1 MSETELGKAGGVVRT
16 IVETVSDE
24 ITRINQE
31 IDRLDKVVRVA
42 DRAARDAIPTADRYE
57 GLWVEVLGE
66 AKVYRLTDGLTNDHW
81 QERVGMSAVGVPVAS
96 ADQYGVVRIGSGID
110 RTEDGVISVPIPI
123 VFVKGMILPFS
134 GTFSGI
140 RPIDPETTLPL
151 SNWQICDGTN
161 GTPNLYDRFIIGA
174 GKTYAAKAT
183 GGVLTHTHTLSGN
196 VGATTLTIAQMP
208 KHSHNMSPN
217 YNTNAS
223 GAAQRL
229 SGDPSRT
236 SALLTTAVGG
246 GGSHTHSL
254 TSGAST
260 AASNLPPYY
269 ALAYIMYMGG

>member
-1 MSETELGKAGGVVRT
+1 MTETELGKAGGVVRT

-31 IDRLDKVVRVA
+31 IDRLDKVVRVV
-42 DRAARDAIPTADRYE
+42 DRAGRDAIPAADRYE

-81 QERVGMSAVGVPVAS
+81 QERVGVSAVGVPVAD
-96 ADQYGVVRIGSGID
+96 ADQYGVVKIGSGI
-110 RTEDGVISVPIPI
+110 TISDGTISVPTPI
-123 VFVKGMILPFS
+123 VFIKGMILPFS

-140 RPIDPETTLPL
+140 YPIDPATKKGNTA
-151 SNWQICDGTN
+151 WQLCDGTN

-196 VGATTLTIAQMP
+196 VGATTLTVAQMP
-208 KHSHNMSPN
+208 KHSHNIGPN

-223 GAAQRL
+223 GAALRL
-229 SGDPSRT
+229 SGNATRDS
-236 SALLTTAVGG
+236 SVLTAAVGG

-260 AASNLPPYY
+260 AASNLPPYF